1 MAGTKEDQEL
11 TPTEMEESEDE
22 DEPADQ
28 EQEESEE
35 EKESNQVAE
44 SQDEKEEQQE
54 QDLQAHEPMRITH
67 ADQVDTLPM
76 LDVLDSDGGFWK
88 LDSKEDSQVIVY
100 QPGPGI
106 DQPTSHHGDEDA
118 VDLVSG
124 DEGGEE
130 GRGTFQARW
139 VDGHMV

>member
-35 EKESNQVAE
+35 EKENNQVAE
-44 SQDEKEEQQE
+44 SQDEKEEE

-67 ADQVDTLPM
+67 PDQVDTLPM

-106 DQPTSHHGDEDA
+106 DQSTSHHGGEDA
-118 VDLVSG
+118 VDLVSE
-124 DEGGEE
+124 DEAGEE

-139 VDGHMV
+139 VDMWYN